1 MLEKLNEKQLDLLN
15 EIGNIGTG
23 NAATALS
30 MMIGRKVE
38 ISVPSTK
45 VVPISNIPFIFE
57 NPEEIVCAVK
67 MKMQED
73 VEGEILLILNSITV
87 KEITKLLTGIELQDI
102 TTLDEFSVSMLKE
115 IGNIMCGSYVTAL
128 SGFTNFFINP
138 EPPEIAVDMISAIL
152 AEVSL
157 QVSKTED
164 YILLIET
171 SIEIEGID
179 KMLTG
184 YLLLLPDEQ
193 SLKKILEKLGMW
205 N

>member
-1 MLEKLNEKQLDLLN
+1 MLEKLSEKQLDLLN

-30 MMIGRKVE
+30 MMVGRKVE
-38 ISVPSTK
+38 ISVPATR
-45 VVPISNIPFIFE
+45 VLPISNIPFIFE
-57 NPEEIVCAVK
+57 KPEEIVCAVK
-67 MKMQED
+67 MRMKED
-73 VEGEILLILNSITV
+73 VEGEILLILNSTTV
-87 KEITKLLTGIELQDI
+87 KEIARLLTGMEIEDI
-102 TTLDEFSVSMLKE
+102 TTLNEFSISMLKE

-152 AEVSL
+152 SEVSISVT
-157 QVSKTED
+157 QTED

-171 SIEIEGID
+171 TIEIEGID
-179 KMLTG
+179 KKLTG
-184 YLLLLPDEQ
+184 YLLLLPNEE